1 MATWTASATAAP
13 APNRKNPEM
22 EKDRK
27 GRGRSGLRDTLHER
41 LAIWVLRA
49 LSHLPLSLIHLL
61 GVCIGWLML
70 KLPNKQRRNALINIR
85 LCFPHL
91 DGAQAL
97 AFRRRSFLEY
107 GKTYSEIAHLW
118 FRPVRQV
125 LSLVRGVSGGELL
138 RRDDGRGVIVL
149 SPHLGAWE
157 LAGLYLSAQG
167 PTTTFYKPQPVLDP
181 LIREVRGRAGAELA
195 PTDRQGIR
203 RLVRSLRRGEYV
215 GILPD
220 QEPKVTPG
228 SVFAPFFGV
237 PALTMLLINR
247 LAHKTGAR
255 VIFLFAERLPRARGF
270 HLHCLP
276 APVGI
281 DSEDEL
287 TGAAA
292 LNRGIENAV
301 NICPEQ
307 YLWAYKRFRKRPS
320 NRPGF
325 YQGPL

>member
-1 MATWTASATAAP
+1 MS
-13 APNRKNPEM
+13 RKVAVGE
-22 EKDRK
+22 DRK
-27 GRGRSGLRDTLHER
+27 GRGRCDSSDTLRER
-41 LAIWVLRA
+41 FAIWVLRA
-49 LSHLPLSLIHLL
+49 LSHLPLSLAHHL
-61 GVCIGWLML
+61 GTCIGWLML
-70 KLPNKQRRNALINIR
+70 KLPNRQRRNALINIR
-85 LCFPHL
+85 LCFPRL
-91 DGAQAL
+91 DGVHAL

-107 GKTYSEIAHLW
+107 GKTYSEIAYLW

-157 LAGLYLSAQG
+157 LTGLYLSAQG
-167 PTTTFYKPQPVLDP
+167 PTTTFYKPQPMLDR
-181 LIREVRGRAGAELA
+181 LIREVRGRAGAELV
-195 PTDRQGIR
+195 PIDRRGIR
-203 RLVRSLRRGEYV
+203 ELVQALGRGEYV

-220 QEPKVTPG
+220 QEPRVTPG

-247 LAHKTGAR
+247 LARKTGAR

-276 APVGI
+276 TPVGI
-281 DSEDEL
+281 DSEDE
-287 TGAAA
+287 TIGATA
-292 LNRGIENAV
+292 LNQGIENAV
-301 NICPEQ
+301 EVCPEQ
-307 YLWAYKRFRKRPS
+307 YLWAYKRFRKRP
-320 NRPGF
+320 PGMPNL